1 MELKEQLIQQFE
13 QSYYKYSSKV
23 RVMLL
28 ELSEEE
34 LINKLARDSKMSQMK
49 MIVFWGEEMKKY
61 YVSGKFDGVDI
72 GMEVEA
78 SNQYMAV
85 YTFID
90 EVSSKVRATM
100 SSIFVSEVEEVELW
114 KMKI

>member
-1 MELKEQLIQQFE
+1 
-13 QSYYKYSSKV
+13 
-23 RVMLL
+23 
-28 ELSEEE
+28 
-34 LINKLARDSKMSQMK
+34 
-49 MIVFWGEEMKKY
+49 MKKY
-61 YVSGKFDGVDI
+61 YVSGKYDGVDI

-78 SNQYMAV
+78 PNQYMAV

-100 SSIFVSEVEEVELW
+100 SMIFVSGVEEVELW